1 MWTFIKAFVED
12 GLVPTIPAPVI
23 IEAWRGGRQ
32 ARLSRLIHDCRVDE
46 LDELRA
52 KRAGEL
58 CGRASSSD
66 PVDAAVIE
74 SASRRGD
81 VVLTS
86 DPGDLVILAAFVSG
100 VVIRPVA
107 GI

>member
-12 GLVPTIPAPVI
+12 GLVPTIPSPVI

-32 ARLSRLIHDCRVDE
+32 ARLARLIRDCRVDE
-46 LDELRA
+46 LDEPRA
-52 KRAGEL
+52 RRAGEL
-58 CGRASSSD
+58 CGRAGSND

-74 SASRRGD
+74 SASRRRD

-86 DPGDLVILAAFVSG
+86 DPDDLQVLASFVSG
-100 VVIRPVA
+100 VEVRPVT
-107 GI
+107 GV